1 MQISK
6 TLDES
11 ASEANYRDLEM
22 PEDENKMYT
31 YTKVQTRSFPEHG
44 IQKKKL
50 QTVEDLQM

>member
-22 PEDENKMYT
+22 PEDENKIYT
-31 YTKVQTRSFPEHG
+31 YTKVQTRRFR
-44 IQKKKL
+44 
-50 QTVEDLQM
+50 